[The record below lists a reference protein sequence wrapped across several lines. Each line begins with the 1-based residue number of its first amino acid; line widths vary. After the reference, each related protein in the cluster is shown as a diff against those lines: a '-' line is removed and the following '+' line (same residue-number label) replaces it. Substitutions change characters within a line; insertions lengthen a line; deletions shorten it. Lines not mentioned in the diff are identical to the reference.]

1 MIMMANMQED
11 VNRISQSSKHPH
23 DKNSGETLAPK
34 RLLGALQEFANSG
47 CERER
52 VAFFVK
58 RWPGFLSFLDDFA
71 AGGYITKLP
80 PGLPEAEHA
89 RMKSAGNWER
99 ADFFKDFRDHVR
111 AAWTGNE
118 RVIQYLL
125 GFGIEEL
132 GADSFE
138 TKVGGR
144 ANQIRPDWRRSG
156 FRYEPQNTFQAAVY
170 ELLKHSRQARV
181 CANPDCTNPYFIA
194 TDHRQK
200 FCSPEC
206 TQPAQK
212 EWRRRWWEQHGQQW
226 REQHGKKHTK
236 STKRRPRQ

>member
-1 MIMMANMQED
+1 MMANMQYD
-11 VNRISQSSKHPH
+11 VNYKSYSSRT
-23 DKNSGETLAPK
+23 KNGKTLAPK
-34 RLLGALQEFANSG
+34 KLLEALQEFANSG
-47 CERER
+47 CEPER

-58 RWPGFLSFLDDFA
+58 RWPDFLSFLDDFA

-80 PGLPEAEHA
+80 PGLSEAERA
-89 RMKSAGNWER
+89 RMKFAGNWEA
-99 ADFFKDFRDHVR
+99 ADFFKDFRDRVR

-125 GFGIEEL
+125 GFGIEEP
-132 GADSFE
+132 GAVSYE
-138 TKVGGR
+138 IKVGGR

-156 FRYEPQNTFQAAVY
+156 FRYEPQCAFQAAVY

-181 CANPDCTNPYFIA
+181 CANPDCANPYFIA

-200 FCSPEC
+200 FCSEEC

-212 EWRRRWWEQHGQQW
+212 EWRRTWW
-226 REQHGKKHTK
+226 KKHGPEWRKQRAKKRTK
-236 STKRRPRQ
+236 PTKRRPRQ